1 MSTWLIP
8 RSELT
13 PEQLRA
19 IELDTRENRVVL
31 GGPGSGKTQILLH
44 RAAYLTEKL
53 KVTPKEYHIFVYTK
67 VLRDYIQSAFDLL
80 NLDKG
85 SVSTLDS
92 WCMGYYRDNI
102 SGKTPWN
109 KDDKCPDF
117 AAIRKG
123 ALAKLQTL
131 SKKPYRFVLVD
142 EAQDLDSESLKI
154 LSAMADHITVCADQ
168 KQQLYQH
175 GSDISVILKSLAVR
189 RSNVSL
195 LETFRCS
202 PYIVKLASQLI
213 DDPAERNAYIQQIRT
228 SQSEREKLLLYRAA
242 DHKDESSRLIDL
254 VRTRLTKGERI
265 AILFPQV
272 RQAYGYANGFQE
284 AGIDVESPNDLDF
297 TSDKP
302 KLMPYHSA
310 KGLTFDS
317 VFLPRLLNR
326 SFGKV
331 GINHRIN
338 LLFVGMTRA
347 TKWIYFSTILGDTSF
362 EPLERLVLS
371 NSKDNLTIQN
381 SSASTA
387 EHNLGKPDIQFDDI
401 GDLL

>member
-44 RAAYLTEKL
+44 RAAYLAEKH
-53 KVTPKEYHIFVYTK
+53 KVTPKEYHIFVFTK
-67 VLRDYIQSAFDLL
+67 ALRDYIQSAFDLL

-195 LETFRCS
+195 LETFRCC
-202 PYIVKLASQLI
+202 PYIVQLASRLI
-213 DDPAERNAYIQQIRT
+213 DDTTEREAYIQQVRT
-228 SQSEREKLLLYRAA
+228 SQAEKEKPLLYRAA
-242 DHKDESSRLIDL
+242 DHVDEKNRLIDL

-265 AILFPQV
+265 AVLFPQV
-272 RQAYGYANGFQE
+272 RQTYGYANSFQE
-284 AGIDVESPNDLDF
+284 AGIDVESPRELDF
-297 TSDKP
+297 TTDKP

-331 GINHRIN
+331 GINHRFN
-338 LLFVGMTRA
+338 MLFVGITRA

-371 NSKDNLTIQN
+371 SQQNNLSIQN
-381 SSASTA
+381 SSENVTVHKSADA
-387 EHNLGKPDIQFDDI
+387 DNDIDDI